1 MTARMP
7 IDERTATTDS
17 MDAISL
23 YSLAWACHDYAVLWN
38 HDSAYWYFRKHREG
52 AFSLCEEE
60 HRKGLTELLNR
71 WRCRLPVT
79 GLLSERLHAW
89 GNKNAPVLG
98 SFRTNLL
105 HLDKSG
111 FSHAG
116 KLYDTLK
123 DTVRDAGVK
132 RFGATATAK
141 TLFAINPA
149 VFPPWDD
156 AIRADRS
163 VTDDGAGYVDYMQCV
178 KCQLARLVE
187 DAAGFNIRPRLIAY
201 RISHPHPQYVT
212 LVRLVDEWIW
222 MTVPRRSKD
231 KSTRRWCAPPP
242 KRLRVWLRW
251 VR

>member
-116 KLYDTLK
+116 KLYDTLCHQSRSIP
-123 DTVRDAGVK
+123 TLGRCYQGGPQRDGRWSRLCRLYAMCQVP
-132 RFGATATAK
+132 T
-141 TLFAINPA
+141 
-149 VFPPWDD
+149 
-156 AIRADRS
+156 RA
-163 VTDDGAGYVDYMQCV
+163 
-178 KCQLARLVE
+178 
-187 DAAGFNIRPRLIAY
+187 PR
-201 RISHPHPQYVT
+201 
-212 LVRLVDEWIW
+212 
-222 MTVPRRSKD
+222 
-231 KSTRRWCAPPP
+231 
-242 KRLRVWLRW
+242 
-251 VR
+251 